1 MSKQLLGFLASHII
15 VGPVCPFLSTSSHPG
30 IPQTPCLTSIRWGC
44 LPSHARLTPPLLPE
58 STCPVSAPC
67 TRGRQRR
74 EMTETGHKRLGHGG
88 WGRGRVKR
96 PKFGTGSCCSAW
108 RLPKKPGPKRW
119 GRRRKERGPVR
130 GADGPAPGD
139 PRAAAEWPVRVL
151 KTPTL
156 NFWP

>member
-1 MSKQLLGFLASHII
+1 MPIPLHFLPPWHPSDPLSNQHPMG
-15 VGPVCPFLSTSSHPG
+15 VPPFSRQAHP
-30 IPQTPCLTSIRWGC
+30 
-44 LPSHARLTPPLLPE
+44 
-58 STCPVSAPC
+58 SAPP
-67 TRGRQRR
+67 RIHVSSLSSL
-74 EMTETGHKRLGHGG
+74 HKRETEERDDRDKATNGWAMGG

-139 PRAAAEWPVRVL
+139 PRAGAEWPVRVL